1 MTEPGS
7 AGTTVV
13 VSSVF
18 GLESNSRSSHPLQGR
33 YRISGGLFG
42 EEPEEKSKDCADS
55 MPCTSYAG
63 VS

>member
-1 MTEPGS
+1 MTEPRS

-18 GLESNSRSSHPLQGR
+18 GLERNSRSSPLQQGHN
-33 YRISGGLFG
+33 RISGGLFG
-42 EEPEEKSKDCADS
+42 EEPEGKSKDCAGS